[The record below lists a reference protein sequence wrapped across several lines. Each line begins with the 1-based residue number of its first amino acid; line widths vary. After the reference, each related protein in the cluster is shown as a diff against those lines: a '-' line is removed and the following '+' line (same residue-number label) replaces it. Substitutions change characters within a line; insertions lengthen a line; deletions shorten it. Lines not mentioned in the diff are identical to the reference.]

1 MKVLLTLLMLLN
13 IVYAKSLFSNKEQ
26 AQSSEYIGNLKDLLI
41 ATQRTRGTTNSYLHG
56 NKSIL
61 LVIYSNR
68 NDMQDA
74 IVNMQ
79 ASPLASDNVINLKS
93 MDISNALM
101 KINTKAFKQD
111 PSDVFQNYTTQIS
124 QILILA
130 QTLSKKVSKDLNKF
144 GKDATNVMMYEMLP
158 LTEYV
163 GQLRGYGS
171 GVAAKGK
178 LNDTDIE
185 QLSVLASRVQ
195 SLNSKLQ
202 KQVRILEEKYPSK
215 VKLAIQISMKK
226 INNGVKNYISLTSK
240 KLMGKHIDVDATDYF
255 DEGTKIITNITIA
268 YDSLN
273 NEILKDSDG
282 WL

>member
-1 MKVLLTLLMLLN
+1 MKVLLIVLMLLN
-13 IVYAKSLFSNKEQ
+13 ITYAKSLFSNKEQ

-68 NDMQDA
+68 NDMQSA

-79 ASPLASDNVINLKS
+79 ASPLATDNVINIKS
-93 MDISNALM
+93 ANISDSLM

-111 PSDVFQNYTTQIS
+111 PSDVFQNYTAQIS
-124 QILILA
+124 KILILA
-130 QTLSKKVSKDLNKF
+130 QTLSKKVSKDLSKF
-144 GKDATNVMMYEMLP
+144 GKDSTELMMYEMLP

-178 LNDTDIE
+178 IDDTDIE

-215 VKLAIQISMKK
+215 IPMTIKMSMKK
-226 INNGVKNYISLTSK
+226 INNGVKNYIALTSK
-240 KLMGKHIDVDATDYF
+240 KLLGKYVDIDAEVVDGDT
-255 DEGTKIITNITIA
+255 TSTIKLEF
-268 YDSLN
+268 SGLFGG
-273 NEILKDSDG
+273 LMFHF
-282 WL
+282 